1 MNGVDFLVDSN
12 VLINLVNGKP
22 EALDLLKSVNATP
35 NRCAYSSVTRMEV
48 LGWSGMTEVQEQF
61 ANRLLSTMLHLPI
74 THDVEDETIALRRRR
89 KVKLPDAII
98 AATAASNGLQL
109 LTLDQGLQSVVTE
122 QH

>member
-1 MNGVDFLVDSN
+1 
-12 VLINLVNGKP
+12 
-22 EALDLLKSVNATP
+22 
-35 NRCAYSSVTRMEV
+35 MEV
-48 LGWSGMTEVQEQF
+48 LGWSGMTEIQEQF
-61 ANRLLSTMLHLPI
+61 ANRLLATMLHLPI

-98 AATAASNGLQL
+98 AATAASNRLQL